1 MIKKLLEKI
10 KMANLKRKINK
21 PCYPIYKLITGKIV
35 YLHKRTRY
43 DKETEYTF
51 RKVKNFGIFELDDIN
66 NIHIISKQNLDIVE
80 KSTEKDY
87 AIMDWE
93 MFEDQPNMK
102 MYMRKHHLTE
112 ESLLSFAQIYALE
125 ELMNK
130 DNVYHNENDKMFY

>member
-1 MIKKLLEKI
+1 MLTNYFEYVNLKTQKGITMIKKLLETI

-51 RKVKNFGIFELDDIN
+51 RKVK
-66 NIHIISKQNLDIVE
+66 NLDIVE

-130 DNVYHNENDKMFY
+130 DNVYHNENDKVFC